1 MFIDKISYLSLG
13 ESREG
18 RAIIKKGLEEGS
30 DFGMW
35 NSWAGT
41 EQVSGME
48 SRITEDKGKDKHK
61 A

>member
-1 MFIDKISYLSLG
+1 MFIGKIGYLSLG

-18 RAIIKKGLEEGS
+18 KGIIKKGLEEGS

-41 EQVSGME
+41 EEAFRDGEQ
-48 SRITEDKGKDKHK
+48 DN
-61 A
+61 

>member
-1 MFIDKISYLSLG
+1 MFTGNISQLSLG

-18 RAIIKKGLEEGS
+18 KAIIKKKNMEKGS

-41 EQVSGME
+41 E
-48 SRITEDKGKDKHK
+48 K
-61 A
+61 AFRDGEQDN